1 MINKGKLTC
10 TATNKPI
17 TYLSYD
23 MTNLPVSKRSYHFY
37 TEDDELITVDHVYP
51 KSLGGSEMDVE
62 NLQPMIGEHNWA
74 KRKYSI
80 IKNRLK
86 AYFFYSPKLISL
98 LLNEVVFVIV
108 SPLYLP
114 PIGYCFLNFSSS
126 ISLSNVSK

>member
-23 MTNLPVSKRSYHFY
+23 MTNLSVSKSYHFNFY

-62 NLQPMIGEHNWA
+62 NLQSN
-74 KRKYSI
+74 
-80 IKNRLK
+80 IKAR
-86 AYFFYSPKLISL
+86 SPSSL
-98 LLNEVVFVIV
+98 
-108 SPLYLP
+108 
-114 PIGYCFLNFSSS
+114 
-126 ISLSNVSK
+126 